1 MYIPEGIMF
10 NADQSEPLPSL
21 SDIIK
26 AQGQEVDTIVHRGDS
41 MFIAGTNR
49 ISVKMLSQPNQQRKG
64 ELTAACGGLI
74 DGIKQAR
81 PPTCPSP
88 TFTLLGSHY

>member
-26 AQGQEVDTIVHRGDS
+26 AQGQEVDTIKWSGTS

-49 ISVKMLSQPNQQRKG
+49 ISVKVLSQPNQQRKG

>member
-26 AQGQEVDTIVHRGDS
+26 AAQGQEVDTIKRTGTS
-41 MFIAGTNR
+41 MFIAGTNNR
-49 ISVKMLSQPNQQRKG
+49 ISVEVLSQPNQQRKG
-64 ELTAACGGLI
+64 ELTAACG
-74 DGIKQAR
+74 
-81 PPTCPSP
+81 
-88 TFTLLGSHY
+88 SHQPVKRRL